1 MAKQH
6 LHQQQRTRRAAM
18 TVVAALCVLGFA
30 SLVFLHDAS
39 TPSMAASALPAAVGN
54 LPAAGEAETS
64 ATSRFPSAASVFRGA
79 PYEAPEGT
87 IEQF

>member
-64 ATSRFPSAASVFRGA
+64 ATRGA
-79 PYEAPEGT
+79 
-87 IEQF
+87 

>member
-39 TPSMAASALPAAVGN
+39 TPSTASALPAAVGN

-79 PYEAPEGT
+79 AYEAPEGT